1 MTFAD
6 RLSELGRAL
15 ARLDEAL
22 AFAPTGAPGRDLPPP
37 TDVQRGPLLPADI
50 VRDAA
55 IQRFEFSFELAWKA
69 LAAWLVEGLSPAP
82 TSPRAVIREAYRQ
95 RLITD
100 EARWITLLL
109 DRNLTSHTYREATA
123 QEVFARLPEHAAL
136 LRDLFDALSARG
148 QG

>member
-1 MTFAD
+1 VTFAD

-15 ARLDEAL
+15 ARLDDAL
-22 AFAPTGAPGRDLPPP
+22 AITPSGAPDRGLPF
-37 TDVQRGPLLPADI
+37 PADI

-95 RLITD
+95 RLLTD

-123 QEVFARLPEHAAL
+123 QEVFARLPAHAAL
-136 LRDLFDALSARG
+136 LRELFDALSARG